1 MGTRPVTGGNG
12 PLTIPAIAGCCGG
25 FVLIGALQALYG
37 PAIPA
42 FRTRFGVSPSVAG
55 LALSAEFTGALAGIV
70 IYHLMRP
77 LAGDRRLLVTCYA
90 VMALGASLFAISPQW
105 PMALAASL
113 ITGFGSGGIDYGLN
127 RLFATGFGRRS
138 AAMLNL
144 LNAHFGVGAVI
155 GPVLIGAVGAARFPW
170 LFGGVAAAS
179 LLLIPTLRGVRPD
192 PALPGR
198 PGSPGQAPGRGPGR
212 GPGIRTVPRGSA
224 ARERPGVIE
233 AGPEEPGAA
242 APSAPPPGTEYG
254 VDYGREYGVE
264 SYTAQLRAEYS
275 VPPEPEEDA
284 GPAEGEPPATRGRT
298 GLIVTA
304 FVAIYVLYVA
314 IESGVGGWE
323 PTHLEAVGYSAS
335 VAATSTSGFWLA
347 LTIGRFAAVPVTLR
361 WPGPAIVTLC
371 CLGMA
376 VFLLLAAI
384 PAAAPWAYAGLGL
397 CCAPIWATGLPWLAR
412 AAPKVAA
419 ASAYVMAFSMVG
431 GIVFPPLLGRAIEI
445 AGVRSVP
452 LILCTL
458 AVACTALSAW
468 LRRATRTS
476 SG

>member
-1 MGTRPVTGGNG
+1 MGTRSVSGGNG

-70 IYHLMRP
+70 IYHLLRP
-77 LAGDRRLLVTCYA
+77 LAGDRRLLVICYA

-144 LNAHFGVGAVI
+144 LNAHFGVGAVV
-155 GPVLIGAVGAARFPW
+155 GPVLIGAVGADRFPW

-192 PALPGR
+192 PAHERRR
-198 PGSPGQAPGRGPGR
+198 PGVRTVQRGP
-212 GPGIRTVPRGSA
+212 A
-224 ARERPGVIE
+224 AGERPGVIG
-233 AGPEEPGAA
+233 AGRERPGAA
-242 APSAPPPGTEYG
+242 APSAPSPGTEPEPGTEYG
-254 VDYGREYGVE
+254 VHNGRTYGVE
-264 SYTAQLRAEYS
+264 SYTAQLRAEHG
-275 VPPEPEEDA
+275 VPPQPEENP

-298 GLIVTA
+298 GLIVVA
-304 FVAIYVLYVA
+304 FVALYVLYVA

-323 PTHLEAVGYSAS
+323 PTHLEAAGYSAS
-335 VAATSTSGFWLA
+335 VAATATSGFWLA

-384 PAAAPWAYAGLGL
+384 SAAAPWAYAGLGL
-397 CCAPIWATGLPWLAR
+397 WCAPIWATGLPWLAR
-412 AAPKVAA
+412 AAPQVTA
-419 ASAYVMAFSMVG
+419 ASAYVMAFSTVG
-431 GIVFPPLLGRAIEI
+431 GIAFPPLLGWAIET

-458 AVACTALSAW
+458 AVACTAISAW
-468 LRRATRTS
+468 LRRATRAS
-476 SG
+476 PA

>member
-1 MGTRPVTGGNG
+1 MRPASDGNR

-25 FVLIGALQALYG
+25 FVVIGTLQALYG

-42 FRTRFGVSPSVAG
+42 FRMRFGVSPSVAG
-55 LALSAEFTGALAGIV
+55 LALSADFAGALAGIV
-70 IYHLMRP
+70 IYHLLRP
-77 LAGDRRLLVTCYA
+77 LAGDRRLLVTGYA
-90 VMALGASLFAISPQW
+90 VMALGAGLFAISPQW

-144 LNAHFGVGAVI
+144 LNAHFGVGAVV
-155 GPVLIGAVGAARFPW
+155 GPALIGAVGAARFPW
-170 LFGGVAAAS
+170 LFGGVATAS
-179 LLLIPTLRGVRPD
+179 LLLIPSLRGVRPD
-192 PALPGR
+192 PAR
-198 PGSPGQAPGRGPGR
+198 RGER
-212 GPGIRTVPRGSA
+212 PGIRLVQRGPA
-224 ARERPGVIE
+224 PGGRPGVIE
-233 AGPEEPGAA
+233 AGREEPGTATPA
-242 APSAPPPGTEYG
+242 APSPGTEYS
-254 VDYGREYGVE
+254 VAPRA
-264 SYTAQLRAEYS
+264 SYVAQLRAEYGAQ
-275 VPPEPEEDA
+275 PETAANPEPAA
-284 GPAEGEPPATRGRT
+284 GEFSATRGRT
-298 GLIVTA
+298 RLIVAA

-323 PTHLEAVGYSAS
+323 PTHLEAAGYSAS
-335 VAATSTSGFWLA
+335 VAATATSGFWLA
-347 LTIGRFAAVPVTLR
+347 LTIGRFAAVPVSLR

-376 VFLLLAAI
+376 VCLLLAAS

-419 ASAYVMAFSMVG
+419 ASAYVMASSMIG

-445 AGVRSVP
+445 SGVRSVP

-468 LRRATRTS
+468 LRRATRDS
-476 SG
+476 SS